1 MSIIRTVIDIEV
13 PGHVSKGEVA
23 RYAESLKDY
32 AAVVLG
38 PAMTEKTTEELNPE
52 VQHHVHDGTG
62 GGCRACRYLY
72 NDDKADSN

>member
-52 VQHHVHDGTG
+52 VQYHVHDGIR
-62 GGCRACRYLY
+62 GCKPCSFLY